1 MAIDVD
7 ERWRHRYPRVRVE
20 QQQQV
25 ARGGRLSSKGDWP
38 SQRQGWGQG
47 TPRVSA
53 LIRLADAILQL
64 LRVALMFPEVT
75 RSILDERIQNRL
87 APFQSALAQRRR

>member
-25 ARGGRLSSKGDWP
+25 ARGGRLRLEGGLAQPKA
-38 SQRQGWGQG
+38 RWGRG
-47 TPRVSA
+47 RRRVSA
-53 LIRLADAILQL
+53 LIKLADAIYSV
-64 LRVALMFPEVT
+64 LRVALNVSK
-75 RSILDERIQNRL
+75 RSRARSWMSGFKTDSPLSK
-87 APFQSALAQRRR
+87 AH